1 MKRKCQRGTWFFSF
15 LHFPVPARGADRH
28 RPDNPVHVCLP
39 RYSAK
44 TFFHEVTRVL
54 PWMKAGWGLP
64 AHVLQPSNSC
74 AYLCLTPTMQLGT
87 PHLCANVQLHPQL
100 LLSAHRLS
108 IMATQLCSSSCVQCR
123 SIHGNL
129 PNPKRSQE
137 GCTEVEGAR
146 QKQHHLC
153 SNFHRAS
160 SPASSS
166 KVPFPW
172 SQCSVLTQTC
182 WSKFCSLVKVNQ
194 NIKVLLKKCH
204 ILNVFYLLAF
214 ELSVV

>member
-1 MKRKCQRGTWFFSF
+1 MFCSPPI
-15 LHFPVPARGADRH
+15 PVPISAS
-28 RPDNPVHVCLP
+28 LP
-39 RYSAK
+39 PCNWA
-44 TFFHEVTRVL
+44 
-54 PWMKAGWGLP
+54 
-64 AHVLQPSNSC
+64 
-74 AYLCLTPTMQLGT
+74 
-87 PHLCANVQLHPQL
+87 HLCANVQLHPQL

-108 IMATQLCSSSCVQCR
+108 IMAMQLCSSSCVQCP
-123 SIHGNL
+123 SIHRNL

-146 QKQHHLC
+146 QKQRHLC
-153 SNFHRAS
+153 RDFHRAS